1 MFWDMPRRKVTLR
14 EAAGMEPKIAK
25 RETLPYAGVR
35 KTLRRDELPE
45 VVPRSLSTIFAFLH
59 EHRVHVSGAPLIR
72 YFVVDYNTG
81 DIEVDLGV
89 PVGATTLPADALV
102 HSAEIPAG
110 TFASV
115 IHHGPYDTL
124 VQTTA
129 ALLDWA
135 QRNHVNWAMVERRKV
150 TRWAGRVEHHL
161 VGLPDE
167 PKSKNWRTEI
177 AILISDV

>member
-1 MFWDMPRRKVTLR
+1 
-14 EAAGMEPKIAK
+14 
-25 RETLPYAGVR
+25 
-35 KTLRRDELPE
+35 
-45 VVPRSLSTIFAFLH
+45 
-59 EHRVHVSGAPLIR
+59 VSGAPLIR

-135 QRNHVNWAMVERRKV
+135 KRNHVNWAMVERRKV
-150 TRWAGRVEHHL
+150 TRWAGRVEHYL